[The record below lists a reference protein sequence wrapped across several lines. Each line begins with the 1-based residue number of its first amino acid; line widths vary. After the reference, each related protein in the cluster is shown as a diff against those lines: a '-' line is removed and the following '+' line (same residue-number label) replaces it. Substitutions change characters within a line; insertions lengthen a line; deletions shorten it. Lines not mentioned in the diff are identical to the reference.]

1 MFLAVKPV
9 LKLIKLIPPQLGR
22 VHRVPGDP
30 YCEVAAQG
38 DPLVHPAVVGPLEQ
52 DLHLG
57 GGVAHP
63 GPTDCILLR
72 FSL

>member
-1 MFLAVKPV
+1 M
-9 LKLIKLIPPQLGR
+9 KLIPPQLGR
-22 VHRVPGDP
+22 VRGVLGDP
-30 YCEVAAQG
+30 YCAVVAQG
-38 DPLVHPAVVGPLEQ
+38 GPLVHPAVVGPLEQ